1 MIFITALRKEWL
13 ELVRSSRL
21 VILLAV
27 FLGFGLT
34 SPLLAKYT
42 PEILGLVPGAEA
54 FAGLIPEPTL
64 LDSVGQ
70 FIKNTYQ
77 FGLLLALLLTM
88 GVVAQEKDKG
98 TAAMVLV
105 KPLPRSTF
113 IFAKFITLALA
124 FFGSLAI
131 ASLGAWYYTL
141 TLFEAPD
148 VSAWATMTA
157 LIWLLLMVYVAI
169 TLFFST
175 LMRSQAAAAGMAF
188 GIFLVFSLI
197 GSFPTLAEY
206 LPGYLLIWAGAT
218 FIPGSEPAW
227 VALGVSLGIIL
238 ASLLAA
244 WLVFER
250 QEL

>member
-21 VILLAV
+21 IILLAV

-113 IFAKFITLALA
+113 IIAKFITLALA

-141 TLFEAPD
+141 ILFEPPD
-148 VSAWATMTA
+148 VNAWATMTV

-206 LPGYLLIWAGAT
+206 LPGHLLTWAGAT
-218 FIPGSEPAW
+218 FMPGSEPAW